1 MIAISIEK
9 GRRYQRQELLNLG
22 FTESKIQSPNYV
34 VFRKSDKY
42 YLFIET
48 FNDRLILDYV
58 GY

>member
-9 GRRYQRQELLNLG
+9 GRHYHRQELINLG
-22 FTESKIQSPNYV
+22 FIESKIQSPNYV

-48 FNDRLILDYV
+48 FNDRLVLDYV